1 MSLQRAG
8 CVADQRRAHE
18 LEVFVPSGRSEREA
32 RRKLDVCLASWQTS
46 NVGVETY
53 VLEAVQAV

>member
-1 MSLQRAG
+1 
-8 CVADQRRAHE
+8 VADQRRAHE